1 MIKLFALLA
10 LLFAP
15 LITYADTIREVIE
28 QGMVQ
33 KLTESESVDPSM
45 TPRIVAAFQRVK
57 AQIGDPL
64 IMLKVV
70 ETSRDLAIT
79 ANRTM
84 IVAQGAET
92 LSDVELEF
100 IMAHEAGHI
109 VLNHKERRIRAYEKH
124 IQGEVTEEKAKIANA
139 KMGREMMQL
148 SYTGEF
154 EADTFAMKTLVAL
167 GRSKDQIITAF
178 MNMSRNPDTA
188 THPST
193 AKRVM
198 NMRRGETNE

>member
-1 MIKLFALLA
+1 VIKMFVLLAFLFAV
-10 LLFAP
+10 
-15 LITYADTIREVIE
+15 LIAHAATIREVIE

-33 KLTESESVDPSM
+33 KLTESEGIDLAT
-45 TPRIVAAFQRVK
+45 TPRIVAAFTRVK
-57 AQIGDPL
+57 AQIGNPL

-70 ETSRDLAIT
+70 ERSRDLAIT
-79 ANRTM
+79 ANNTM
-84 IVAQGAET
+84 IIAQGAET

-109 VLNHKERRIRAYEKH
+109 VLNHKDRRIRVYERH
-124 IQGEVTEEKAKIANA
+124 INGEVTEEKAKVANA
-139 KMGREMMQL
+139 KIGREMMQL

-154 EADTFAMKTLVAL
+154 EADTFAMKTLQRL
-167 GRSKDQIITAF
+167 GRSKEDVINAF
-178 MNMSRNPDTA
+178 MNMSRTPDTA